1 MSCNHH
7 HCNPVCPTETVFDPP
22 IRVVRDF
29 FHPQRV
35 QVVQIVEVVNR
46 HHCVPVFEKVVQ
58 VVERE
63 EDCTHHGHHHGH
75 HDGRGHA
82 NIAGDKS
89 SANPKS
95 KGRRA
100 AKRK

>member
-7 HCNPVCPTETVFDPP
+7 HCDPVCPSETIYDPP

-35 QVVQIVEVVNR
+35 QVVQIIEVVNR
-46 HHCVPVFEKVVQ
+46 HHCVPVYEKCVQ
-58 VVERE
+58 IVERE
-63 EDCTHHGHHHGH
+63 EDCTHDRHHHG
-75 HDGRGHA
+75 GHA
-82 NIAGDKS
+82 TVAGEK
-89 SANPKS
+89 AKTKS
-95 KGRRA
+95 KSNGRRV

>member
-1 MSCNHH
+1 MCDHH
-7 HCNPVCPTETVFDPP
+7 HCNPLCPTETIYDPP

-46 HHCVPVFEKVVQ
+46 HHCVPVYEKVVQ

-63 EDCTHHGHHHGH
+63 EDCTHHHHHG
-75 HDGRGHA
+75 GNA
-82 NIAGDKS
+82 TVAGEKAKTRSKS
-89 SANPKS
+89 N
-95 KGRRA
+95 GRRA

>member
-1 MSCNHH
+1 MCDHR
-7 HCNPVCPTETVFDPP
+7 HCDPLCPTETIYDPP

-46 HHCVPVFEKVVQ
+46 HHCVPVYEKVVQ

-63 EDCTHHGHHHGH
+63 EDCTHHHHG
-75 HDGRGHA
+75 GHA
-82 NIAGDKS
+82 TVAGEKAKTKS
-89 SANPKS
+89 KS

-100 AKRK
+100 VRRK